1 MGLWRV
7 HVLVLVTLVTVCSA
21 ASAGLK
27 WDTRELAVEAEP
39 GASEVAAEFRFVNT
53 GKGAVT
59 ITSIRTNC
67 DCTAATSDRPSYQA
81 GEGGHVTATVKLGAD
96 WQGTSKTKQVLV
108 QTDDAAESTVLLS
121 VKVSVPATQPATQ
134 PTTKPGIKD

>member
-1 MGLWRV
+1 MGVQRV
-7 HVLVLVTLVTVCSA
+7 HVVVLVALLTVCSS

-27 WDTRELAVEAEP
+27 WDTREMAIEAEP

-53 GKGAVT
+53 GKAAVT

-67 DCTAATSDRPSYQA
+67 DCTAAVSDKPSYQA
-81 GEGGHVTATVKLGAD
+81 SERGHVTATVKLGAD

-108 QTDDAAESTVLLS
+108 QTDDAAVSTVLLS

-134 PTTKPGIKD
+134 PARGG